1 MGIFDIFKKKNAGPA
16 MKDLVWMSRPH
27 KLLGAVKLYEEHKG
41 AVLIAWF
48 NNTEIEFSQ
57 LFQSKFGIPPQIK
70 MAKQVLATSVLD
82 KTVIFLEHYP
92 LRGKE
97 ENLMTD
103 WRPRKVFVLN
113 SLDEPLFTRFG
124 AEKIISLLEK
134 MGMKSDE
141 MLENSMISK
150 ALENAQRKL
159 DKKILSE
166 SLANSADEWFR
177 KNFSP
182 EY

>member
-1 MGIFDIFKKKNAGPA
+1 MGLFDIFKKKNSGPA

-48 NNTEIEFSQ
+48 NNTEVEFSQ
-57 LFQSKFGIPPQIK
+57 LFQSKFGTPSQIK

-92 LRGKE
+92 LHSKE
-97 ENLMTD
+97 ENLMAD
-103 WRPRKVFVLN
+103 WQPKEVFVLN
-113 SLDEPLFTRFG
+113 SLDEPLFEKFG
-124 AEKIISLLEK
+124 GDRIILMMQK

-141 MLENSMISK
+141 VIENPMIGK
-150 ALENAQRKL
+150 ALKNAQRKL
-159 DKKILSE
+159 EKNLITE
-166 SLANSADEWFR
+166 SLANSQEEWFK
-177 KNFSP
+177 KNLSH
-182 EY
+182 